1 MPRTSPT
8 VPESGFRY
16 GNTELADAIIKDGLW
31 CAFDACLMGAG
42 TEKYTAGNVTREQ
55 QDDLAVKS
63 NERAAN
69 AIKDG
74 RLADEIV
81 PVAVPQR
88 KGDPILIEHDEG
100 VRPGTSM
107 ESLGSL
113 RPAFDTNGTITAG
126 NASQLSDGGSAI
138 VLMSRAEAERR
149 GVAAAR

>member
-1 MPRTSPT
+1 
-8 VPESGFRY
+8 
-16 GNTELADAIIKDGLW
+16 
-31 CAFDACLMGAG
+31 MGAG
-42 TEKYTAGNVTREQ
+42 TEKYTTGNVTRDQ

-88 KGDPILIEHDEG
+88 KGEPILIEHDEG

-113 RPAFDTNGTITAG
+113 RPAFD
-126 NASQLSDGGSAI
+126 
-138 VLMSRAEAERR
+138 AERHDHGR
-149 GVAAAR
+149 QRVAAVRRWQRPRADVAGRGGAPRRRTAR